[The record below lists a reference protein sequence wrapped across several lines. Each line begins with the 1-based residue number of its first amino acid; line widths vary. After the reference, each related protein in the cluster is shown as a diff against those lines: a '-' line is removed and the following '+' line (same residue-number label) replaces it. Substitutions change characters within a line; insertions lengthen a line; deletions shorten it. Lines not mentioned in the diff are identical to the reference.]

1 MAKKRPPTA
10 KGELARSYLQR
21 FPTTAS
27 RQLARKMVA
36 EHPEVFATVEAAL
49 GRLCY
54 YRGKNGKK
62 NRREL
67 SEDTS
72 LVDLVQE
79 STYKARWAL
88 KKSRGRKRSV
98 FQIPAKHDR
107 VLWISDI
114 HFPNHDEKA
123 LTVALEYGL
132 AEGANCV
139 VIGGDLLDNSPF
151 TRFRSKPSDRYAARE
166 YFEMATDF
174 LTALR
179 LNFPEALILY
189 MEGNHD
195 RWYSD
200 WLIDHC
206 AVVFDDPYYQLETRL
221 GLEALR
227 IPYLGEH
234 VMVKAGKLPLLHGHT
249 IIRGVFAPVNPA
261 RGAYLRSK
269 HNLLIGHCHQVSVHS
284 EKDLQGKPTKTWSTG
299 CLCTIPPAYDPHNT
313 KQTHG
318 FAFITTS
325 PSGDFTVRNLEI
337 IDGRIR

>member
-1 MAKKRPPTA
+1 MPPKPTP
-10 KGELARSYLQR
+10 KGQLVREYLQR
-21 FPTTAS
+21 FPTLPS
-27 RQLARKMVA
+27 RTLARKLHL
-36 EHPEVFATVEAAL
+36 EHPTLFADINQA
-49 GRLCY
+49 RQRIQY
-54 YRGKNGKK
+54 YRGKHGAG
-62 NRREL
+62 NRAD
-67 SEDTS
+67 SSKVTS
-72 LVDLVQE
+72 LADLQPE
-79 STYKARWAL
+79 DPRPARWAL
-88 KKSRGRKRSV
+88 RKSRGRRRTV
-98 FQIPAKHDR
+98 FQIPAHHDR
-107 VLWISDI
+107 VLWVSDI
-114 HFPNHDEKA
+114 HFPNHDERA
-123 LTVALEYGL
+123 LTLALEYGL

-151 TRFRSKPSDRYAARE
+151 TRFRSKPADRYAARE
-166 YFEMATDF
+166 YFDMATDF
-174 LTALR
+174 LCALR

-195 RWYSD
+195 RWYQD
-200 WLIDHC
+200 WLIDHA
-206 AVVFDDPYYQLETRL
+206 AVVFDDPYYQLEARL
-221 GLEALR
+221 GLADLR
-227 IPYLGEH
+227 IPYLPEH

-325 PSGDFTVRNLEI
+325 SSGEFTVRNLEI